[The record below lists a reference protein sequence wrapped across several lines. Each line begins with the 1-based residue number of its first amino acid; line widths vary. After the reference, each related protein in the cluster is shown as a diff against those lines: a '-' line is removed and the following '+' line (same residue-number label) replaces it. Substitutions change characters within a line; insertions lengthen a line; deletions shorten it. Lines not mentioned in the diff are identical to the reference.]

1 MLIDLANAVGGYLQ
15 DVFINKFDFVVLL
28 GLIGQGFFTMRFLVQ
43 WIASE
48 RAGRSVIPFSF
59 WLFSIGGGLMLF
71 AYSLWRRDIVFI
83 LGQGLGVFIY
93 LRNISLLMKER
104 RRGTARGEMGG

>member
-59 WLFSIGGGLMLF
+59 WIFSVGGGLMLF
-71 AYSLWRRDIVFI
+71 AYSLWRRDLVFI
-83 LGQGLGVFIY
+83 LGQGLGLFIY
-93 LRNISLLMKER
+93 LRNISLLVKEK
-104 RRGTARGEMGG
+104 RRGLAKSD

>member
-1 MLIDLANAVGGYLQ
+1 MLVDLAAALGGYLQ
-15 DVFINKFDFVVLL
+15 DVFVSRFNIVVLV
-28 GLIGQGFFTMRFLVQ
+28 GLVGQALFTMRFLVQ
-43 WIASE
+43 WLASE

-59 WLFSIGGGLMLF
+59 WLFSIGGGILLL

-104 RRGTARGEMGG
+104 RAEAAKTR

>member
-1 MLIDLANAVGGYLQ
+1 MLIDLANALGGYLQ
-15 DVFINKFDFVVLL
+15 NVFIEKFDLVA
-28 GLIGQGFFTMRFLVQ
+28 LIGLVGQALFTMRFLVQ
-43 WIASE
+43 WLASE

-59 WLFSIGGGLMLF
+59 WLFSVGGGILLL

-104 RRGTARGEMGG
+104 RAEAAKTR

>member
-1 MLIDLANAVGGYLQ
+1 MLIDIANAVGGYLQ
-15 DVFINKFDFVVLL
+15 DVFINKFDVVVLL
-28 GLIGQGFFTMRFLVQ
+28 GLVGQGFFTMRFLVQ

-59 WLFSIGGGLMLF
+59 WMFSIGGGLMLF
-71 AYSLWRRDIVFI
+71 AYALWRRDLVFI

-93 LRNISLLMKER
+93 LRNVSLLMKEKH
-104 RRGTARGEMGG
+104 RGLAKS